1 MKRWKATDYP
11 QFLLNVSPVVMKNIL
26 IGDYKPLLDN
36 FLSLSTDIYI
46 LLSPKL
52 SISEN
57 VEYPDSL
64 IHFFIENTKIL
75 YGEESKTF
83 MGCVI

>member
-1 MKRWKATDYP
+1 MKH
-11 QFLLNVSPVVMKNIL
+11 IL

-36 FLSLSTDIYI
+36 FLSLSIDIYIYI

-57 VEYPDSL
+57 VESADSL

-75 YGEESKTF
+75 YGKESKTF
-83 MGCVI
+83 MGCVIYQIF